1 MSFAKVE
8 MSLITDCDPPHMKE
22 QNVQQPFFLIAP
34 HFWELQD
41 RQGDPYTISVEK
53 LIQGRSQGVYQNSI
67 KYIVWLR

>member
-22 QNVQQPFFLIAP
+22 QNVQDPIFLIAP
-34 HFWELQD
+34 PFWELQD
-41 RQGDPYTISVEK
+41 RQGDPFKIPLEK
-53 LIQGRSQGVYQNSI
+53 LIQLRSQGVCQNSI